1 MEKLVI
7 ALLKAHMRHPQASE
21 VNNKDIISHFVL
33 RLVYCRSFELIVL
46 MTSNSLLSRSF
57 LLMQAGYETA
67 NQLFDKMYFS
77 IFRAPMS
84 FFDANPSGR
93 ILSRV
98 NEYVIFLAFCL
109 TIRPLGNLIFKNLLQ
124 VSSVQTAVDLSIPY
138 SFGPFSYAIIQLLGI
153 VLVMSLSAW
162 PVFLVFFPVV
172 GICIWLQQYY
182 IPSARE
188 LARLVG
194 VCKAP
199 VIQHFSE
206 TISGST
212 TIRSFDKKH
221 KFKF

>member
-1 MEKLVI
+1 
-7 ALLKAHMRHPQASE
+7 
-21 VNNKDIISHFVL
+21 
-33 RLVYCRSFELIVL
+33 
-46 MTSNSLLSRSF
+46 
-57 LLMQAGYETA
+57 MQAGYETA
-67 NQLFDKMYFS
+67 NQLFDKMQFP
-77 IFRAPMS
+77 IFHAPMS

-109 TIRPLGNLIFKNLLQ
+109 TIRALGNLIFKNLLQ
-124 VSSVQTAVDLSIPY
+124 VSSVQTVVDLSIRY
-138 SFGPFSYAIIQLLGI
+138 SIGPFAYAIIQLLGI
-153 VLVMSLSAW
+153 VLVMSLGAW

-172 GICIWLQQYY
+172 GFCIWLQQYY

-212 TIRSFDKKH
+212 TIRSFDKKTQVQILMYMYD
-221 KFKF
+221 